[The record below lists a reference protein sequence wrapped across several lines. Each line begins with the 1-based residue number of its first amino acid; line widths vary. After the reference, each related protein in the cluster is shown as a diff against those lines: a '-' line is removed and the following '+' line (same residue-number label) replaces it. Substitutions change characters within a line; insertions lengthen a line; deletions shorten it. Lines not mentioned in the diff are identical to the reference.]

1 MIGQVPYSLVGFPD
15 GASGKESTC
24 PCRRSKR
31 LRFNPWVGKI
41 LWRRKWKTTPIFL
54 PEEFYGQRSLAGYSP
69 WSRKELDSTEHT
81 PTFIL
86 MGGPQTGECLHCRGS
101 PTRVR
106 RLSFTSGSPTQGPC
120 PGKIS
125 PQSI

>member
-54 PEEFYGQRSLAGYSP
+54 PEEF
-69 WSRKELDSTEHT
+69 H
-81 PTFIL
+81 
-86 MGGPQTGECLHCRGS
+86 
-101 PTRVR
+101 
-106 RLSFTSGSPTQGPC
+106 
-120 PGKIS
+120 
-125 PQSI
+125 